1 MSSLALAYPPA
12 EGCPVWTNGERRVW
26 RKRMPTTP
34 SEWNKRHRVVTAGS
48 RPGPWREETVPYIA
62 EVMDTLDLRHVERVA
77 FCASPQTGKSDAA
90 HGFLAKRA
98 DHEPGPA
105 LVVMPDWQLTKRVSG
120 NRLGPMFS
128 SSPRLQ
134 ELQTGNPDD
143 ITTLEFHL
151 ANGFD
156 LYLSWASS
164 ASMLSQISI
173 QYLVRDECDKYV
185 ETCGKETDPM
195 SLSFVRTN
203 AYRGKRKIMD
213 ISTPTLEEG
222 PIWQQLNSCEEIR
235 DYWAACPF
243 CGSLQKMTF
252 ENIRWPEEEKDPEKI
267 KGGHLG
273 WYECEDCGEH
283 WDDFRRDQAVRA
295 GSWVPRVRRDR
306 PASVGFHLPAW
317 YSPFVSLSEVA
328 AAYIKAKPVRDGKVR
343 DRRAWINYLNQY
355 AALPYVEEEGE
366 LPDWEK
372 IRQRAE
378 NYGPL
383 VPMRAGVLTAYADVQ
398 DDRIEA
404 EVVAW
409 GEEEES
415 WSIERH
421 IIPGVPSTPMVWR
434 ALDEFFRRRWRHESG
449 AELRIAAAG
458 VDTGGHFTKQ
468 VYQFVKKKYHRRI
481 YGTKGA
487 SQAGKPLVSRPTK
500 SNLGKIPLFSVG
512 TDTAKETIYSRLNL
526 DPGEPGYMHLPEKYD
541 EEYFK
546 QLVSEKPKIKY
557 LPGGRTRREW
567 VKIRERNET
576 LDLWVGNMAILAIL
590 NPNLRKLVRELARQA
605 KDSAQIALDLEEDQ
619 PAGEIEDDQDIEQS
633 DQVDE
638 DGEVLESARTVAE
651 TGTRLA
657 EALQDLRDSKAPAG
671 SSTGKPR
678 TRGKK
683 RRGSSWMNGWK

>member
-1 MSSLALAYPPA
+1 MSSPAIAYPAPS
-12 EGCPVWTNGERRVW
+12 GNPIWTDGERRVW
-26 RKRMPTTP
+26 RKRRPITP
-34 SEWNKRHRVVTAGS
+34 SDWNKAHRVVTSGS
-48 RPGPWREETVPYIA
+48 RPGPWRGETVPYIP

-105 LVVMPDWQLTKRVSG
+105 LIVMPDWNLTKRVSSS
-120 NRLGPMFS
+120 RLVPMFTA
-128 SSPRLQ
+128 SPRLS
-134 ELQTGNPDD
+134 ELQSGNPDD
-143 ITTLEFHL
+143 ITNLEIHL
-151 ANGFD
+151 KNGFD

-173 QYLVRDECDKYV
+173 QYLIRDEVDKYV

-213 ISTPTLEEG
+213 ISTPTLEDG
-222 PIWQQLNSCEEIR
+222 PIWTALNSCEEIR
-235 DYWAACPF
+235 DYWASCPL
-243 CGSLQKMTF
+243 CGSMQRMTF
-252 ENIRWPEEEKDPEKI
+252 ERIHWPEDVTDPERI
-267 KGGHLG
+267 KSGHLA
-273 WYECEDCGEH
+273 WYECADCGEA
-283 WDDFRRDQAVRA
+283 WDDYRRDQAVRA
-295 GSWVPRVRRDR
+295 GGWVPRERKDR

-328 AAYIKAKPVRDGKVR
+328 AAHVKAKPTREGKVK
-343 DRRAWINYLNQY
+343 DRRAWINFLNQY
-355 AALPYVEEEGE
+355 AALPYTDEESD
-366 LPDWEK
+366 LPDWERIK
-372 IRQRAE
+372 RRAE

-383 VPMRAGVLTAYADVQ
+383 VPMRAAVLTAYADVQ

-421 IIPGVPSTPMVWR
+421 IIPGVPSSPMVWR
-434 ALDEFFRRRWRHESG
+434 ALDEFLRRRWRHESG
-449 AELRIAAAG
+449 VELRIAASG

-468 VYQFVKKKYHRRI
+468 SYQFVKKKYHRRI
-481 YGTKGA
+481 YGTKGS
-487 SQAGKPLVSRPTK
+487 SQANKPLVSRPTK
-500 SNLGKIPLFSVG
+500 SNLGKIPLFHIG
-512 TDTAKETIYSRLNL
+512 TDTAKETIYSRLQLEN
-526 DPGEPGYMHLPEKYD
+526 GEDGYMHFPAKYD

-557 LPGGRTRREW
+557 LPGGRTAREW

-590 NPNLRKLVRELARQA
+590 NPNLRKLVKDLHRQA
-605 KDSAQIALDLEEDQ
+605 EDSAQYALGLEPSAPEPEDDEEASEAALAGVELAEEGTEEEEDSG
-619 PAGEIEDDQDIEQS
+619 A
-633 DQVDE
+633 
-638 DGEVLESARTVAE
+638 VLQEEPPPPRMPPKAKAKK
-651 TGTRLA
+651 TR
-657 EALQDLRDSKAPAG
+657 
-671 SSTGKPR
+671 
-678 TRGKK
+678 
-683 RRGSSWMNGWK
+683 RRGAGWVNGWK